1 MSLSLCNL
9 PKGVRDTM
17 LNPILEK
24 DLKTKMRGW
33 RTPVLLSLYLVFLG
47 GVLFLFFLAN
57 NMIFGYQYYTGYVF
71 NPRVAVNAYN
81 VIAIFQFGLLM
92 LIVPAIT
99 ATAISGE
106 RERQTLDL
114 MLCSDIST
122 WSIIIGKL
130 IVSIAHIML
139 LVIASLPVMGTV
151 FLFGGITFGEIMLL
165 FLFYIITALMVASL
179 GIFISTFFRK
189 NVTAIIATYICL
201 GVLILGPVIAFFI
214 WGIFF
219 QRNYNAEITYRLIT
233 AFLFPSPGYGFAS
246 LFAGTE
252 SSIFG
257 SMFNEIKDLADR
269 ETSFLRY
276 LKPWMV
282 NGLFS
287 IIFSGI
293 LISLSAWKLQPIKK
307 RKKRKGLTKGN
318 KVDGF
323 EYQH

>member
-1 MSLSLCNL
+1 M
-9 PKGVRDTM
+9 M

-33 RTPVLLSLYLVFLG
+33 RTPVLLSIYLLFLG

-57 NMIFGYQYYTGYVF
+57 NQIFNYSGYSVF
-71 NPRVAVNAYN
+71 NPRIAVNAYN
-81 VIAIFQFGLLM
+81 VIAIFQFSLLM

-139 LVIASLPVMGTV
+139 LVIASLPIMGTV
-151 FLFGGITFGEIMLL
+151 FLFGGITFGEIMLM
-165 FLFYIITALMVASL
+165 FLFYVITALMVANL
-179 GIFISTFFRK
+179 GIFISTVFRK

-201 GVLILGPVIAFFI
+201 GILALGPVIAFVI
-214 WGIFF
+214 WGIFYER
-219 QRNYNAEITYRLIT
+219 QYNGEVTYSMIT
-233 AFLFPSPGYGFAS
+233 AFLFPSPGFGFS
-246 LFAGTE
+246 SFFAGTQ
-252 SSIFG
+252 SSVLG
-257 SMFNEIKDLADR
+257 SALSEIQRLAEK
-269 ETSFLRY
+269 ETNILRY
-276 LKPWMV
+276 FKPWMI
-282 NGLFS
+282 NGLFN

-293 LISLSAWKLQPIKK
+293 LISLSAWKLNPVKK
-307 RKKRKGLTKGN
+307 RKRN
-318 KVDGF
+318 AKVNSKL
-323 EYQH
+323 EVAEKN

>member
-1 MSLSLCNL
+1 MI
-9 PKGVRDTM
+9 
-17 LNPILEK
+17 NPILEK

-33 RTPVLLSLYLVFLG
+33 RTPVLLSIYLLFLG

-57 NMIFGYQYYTGYVF
+57 NQIFVYYTDTAF
-71 NPRVAVNAYN
+71 NPRVAVSAYN
-81 VIAIFQFGLLM
+81 VIAMFQFVLLM

-139 LVIASLPVMGTV
+139 LVVASLPVMGTV
-151 FLFGGITFGEIMLL
+151 FLFGGITFGEIILM
-165 FLFYIITALMVASL
+165 FLFYVITALMVASL
-179 GIFISTFFRK
+179 GIFLSTLFRK

-201 GVLILGPVIAFFI
+201 GILALGPVIAFFI
-214 WGIFF
+214 WGVFF
-219 QRNYNAEITYRLIT
+219 QRSYNVEITYSLLT

-246 LFAGTE
+246 FFAGTQ
-252 SSIFG
+252 SNLFG
-257 SMFNEIKDLADR
+257 TIFNEIQHLAEK
-269 ETSFLRY
+269 ETNFLRY
-276 LKPWMV
+276 LKPWMI
-282 NGLFS
+282 NGLFN

-293 LISLSAWKLQPIKK
+293 LISLSAWKLQPVKK
-307 RKKRKGLTKGN
+307 RKRKA
-318 KVDGF
+318 
-323 EYQH
+323 

>member
-1 MSLSLCNL
+1 M
-9 PKGVRDTM
+9 M
-17 LNPILEK
+17 INPILEK

-33 RTPVLLSLYLVFLG
+33 RTPVLLSIYLLFLG

-57 NMIFGYQYYTGYVF
+57 NQIFSYYSDTAF
-71 NPRVAVNAYN
+71 NPRVAVSAYN
-81 VIAIFQFGLLM
+81 VIAIFQFVLLM
-92 LIVPAIT
+92 LIVPALT

-139 LVIASLPVMGTV
+139 LVVASLPVMGTV
-151 FLFGGITFGEIMLL
+151 FLFGGITLGEVILM
-165 FLFYIITALMVASL
+165 FLFYVITALMVASL
-179 GIFISTFFRK
+179 GIFLSTVFRK

-201 GVLILGPVIAFFI
+201 GIMALGPAIVFFI
-214 WGIFF
+214 WGVFY
-219 QRNYNAEITYRLIT
+219 QRYYNIEVTYSLIT

-246 LFAGTE
+246 FFAGTQ

-257 SMFNEIKDLADR
+257 SIFNEIQNLA
-269 ETSFLRY
+269 EKESSFLRY
-276 LKPWMV
+276 LKPWMI
-282 NGLFS
+282 NGLFN

-293 LISLSAWKLQPIKK
+293 LISLSAWKLQPVKK
-307 RKKRKGLTKGN
+307 RKRKSL
-318 KVDGF
+318 V
-323 EYQH
+323 EYRN